1 MRTKGKRGFT
11 MIELLAVISML
22 LLLMGAVTASVTR
35 ARQRAKVQQ
44 AITEA
49 QQLTDAILAY
59 ENFVDKKGNSPLE
72 GKATGRNWA
81 VAEEGKMAF
90 VLGKESM
97 PNGQEGNVPVLY
109 NGAVSGGSIRDP
121 WGHPY
126 RYRILS
132 TSVKSED
139 DEHAG
144 DQGEAAFAFPNINRI
159 PADEVN

>member
-1 MRTKGKRGFT
+1 MRTKAKSGFT
-11 MIELLAVISML
+11 IIELLTVISL
-22 LLLMGAVTASVTR
+22 ILLLMGAVTASVTG
-35 ARQRAKVQQ
+35 ARRRAKIQQ

-49 QQLTDAILAY
+49 QQLTDAILGY
-59 ENFVDKKGNSPLE
+59 ENFARPGSPSPLE
-72 GKATGRNWA
+72 DKATGQSWKEA
-81 VAEEGKMAF
+81 SEGEMAF
-90 VLGKESM
+90 VLGKDKN
-97 PNGQEGNVPVLY
+97 PNGSDVLPVLF

-132 TSVKSED
+132 SSVNPD
-139 DEHAG
+139 DDYDG

>member
-11 MIELLAVISML
+11 MIELLAVICMI
-22 LLLMGAVTASVTR
+22 LLLMGAFTASVTR
-35 ARQRAKVQQ
+35 ARQRAKIQQ

-49 QQLTDAILAY
+49 QQLTDAILGY
-59 ENFVDKKGNSPLE
+59 ENFARPGSPSPLE
-72 GKATGRNWA
+72 DKATGQSWKEA
-81 VAEEGKMAF
+81 SEGEMGF
-90 VLGKESM
+90 VLGKDKNPS
-97 PNGQEGNVPVLY
+97 GSDVLPVLY

-121 WGHPY
+121 WGNPY

-132 TSVKSED
+132 ASVNPD
-139 DEHAG
+139 DDHDG

>member
-11 MIELLAVISML
+11 IIELLTVIAMIL
-22 LLLMGAVTASVTR
+22 ALTAAVTASVTG
-35 ARQRAKVQQ
+35 ARRRAKIQQ
-44 AITEA
+44 AIAEA

-59 ENFVDKKGNSPLE
+59 ENFARPGSVSPLE
-72 GKATGRNWA
+72 GKATGQSWKEA
-81 VAEEGKMAF
+81 TEGELKF
-90 VLGKESM
+90 VLGNDKM

-109 NGAVSGGSIRDP
+109 NGAVSGGKIRDP
-121 WGHPY
+121 WGNAY

-132 TSVKSED
+132 ASVNPD
-139 DEHAG
+139 DDHDG

>member
-1 MRTKGKRGFT
+1 MRTMGKHGFT
-11 MIELLAVISML
+11 MIELLTVISMI

-35 ARQRAKVQQ
+35 ARQRAKIQQ

-59 ENFVDKKGNSPLE
+59 ENFVDKKGNSPL
-72 GKATGRNWA
+72 GKQVTGRNWA

-109 NGAVSGGSIRDP
+109 NGAVSRGSIRDP
-121 WGHPY
+121 WGLPY
-126 RYRILS
+126 RYRILE
-132 TSVKSED
+132 TD
-139 DEHAG
+139 DG
-144 DQGEAAFAFPNINRI
+144 GGGQNQGEAAFAFPNINRI
-159 PADEVN
+159 PVDEVN

>member
-11 MIELLAVISML
+11 IIELLTVIAMIL
-22 LLLMGAVTASVTR
+22 ALTAAVTASVTG
-35 ARQRAKVQQ
+35 ARRRAKVQQ
-44 AITEA
+44 AIAEA

-59 ENFVDKKGNSPLE
+59 ENFARPGSASPLE
-72 GKATGRNWA
+72 GKATGQSWQEA
-81 VAEEGKMAF
+81 TEGELKF
-90 VLGKESM
+90 VLGNDKM

-109 NGAVSGGSIRDP
+109 NGAVSGGKIRDP
-121 WGHPY
+121 WGNAY

-132 TSVKSED
+132 SSVNPD
-139 DEHAG
+139 DDHDG

>member
-11 MIELLAVISML
+11 MIELLAVISMI

-35 ARQRAKVQQ
+35 ARQRAKIQQ

-59 ENFVDKKGNSPLE
+59 ENFVDKKGKSPLE
-72 GKATGRNWA
+72 KKATGRSWE

-97 PNGQEGNVPVLY
+97 PNGQQGNVPVLFNAAIY
-109 NGAVSGGSIRDP
+109 DGKILDP
-121 WGHPY
+121 WGRPY
-126 RYRILS
+126 KFRIIS
-132 TSVKSED
+132 GKVAHENTTGNSDAK
-139 DEHAG
+139 
-144 DQGEAAFAFPNINRI
+144 AAFAIPNINRI
-159 PADEVN
+159 PADEEN